1 MTKILLIIL
10 AIFAFNMN
18 KSQTLDITP
27 NASNFNSNINKFV
40 GTWIWTNG
48 TESLVLIFKK
58 ENILLPLE
66 GNIRADVLYGFHQ
79 YKVNNIVIESSTQYS
94 NSNYTNKNGTLL
106 GSSFDN
112 PNELSGSFQHTTK
125 NKSVRFEIQYI
136 DTNHIKL
143 VKLENYEGIRV
154 NIAGKPP
161 YDSAISLPQN
171 ITLTK
176 Q

>member
-27 NASNFNSNINKFV
+27 NASNLNSNINKFV

-94 NSNYTNKNGTLL
+94 NSNYTNKHGT
-106 GSSFDN
+106 
-112 PNELSGSFQHTTK
+112 
-125 NKSVRFEIQYI
+125 
-136 DTNHIKL
+136 
-143 VKLENYEGIRV
+143 
-154 NIAGKPP
+154 
-161 YDSAISLPQN
+161 
-171 ITLTK
+171 
-176 Q
+176 